1 MMGSAEL
8 PPTISDVDE
17 RARLDALERLQILDT
32 MPEQAY
38 DDLVL
43 LASTICG
50 TPIALVSLID
60 RDRQWFKAH
69 QGIGLTETDRS
80 IAFCG
85 HAIRRPDEVMVVPD
99 ASRDPRFAANPLV
112 AGEPH
117 VRFYAGAPLVTRG
130 GVALGTICVLDDK
143 PHTLTPQQTD
153 ALSAIARQVMHLL
166 ELRQTND
173 ELKRLAEE
181 NARMNAQ
188 LLRYQRELEEQN
200 AELTIE
206 AKHDALTGLLNRSG
220 LNKLRELAQASGWH
234 RSRAFSI
241 AVIDLDHFKR
251 INDTYGHAVGD
262 QVLQVVAEEIRRA
275 TRGGDYAA
283 RFGGEEFVVIMPDT
297 PTAGARTVMERL
309 RKGLAGRAGEL
320 PAAVTL
326 SIGLAS
332 SRPGLDDPDAIF
344 RQADQALYLAKNK
357 GRDRVEVLED

>member
-1 MMGSAEL
+1 MVSAEL
-8 PPTISDVDE
+8 PPIPDDAE
-17 RARLDALERLQILDT
+17 RARLAILERLHILDT

-38 DDLVL
+38 EDLVL

-69 QGIGLTETDRS
+69 QGTELTETERS

-99 ASRDPRFAANPLV
+99 ARQDPRFAANPLV
-112 AGEPH
+112 TGEPH
-117 VRFYAGAPLVTRG
+117 VRFYAGAPLVTRD

-143 PHTLTPQQTD
+143 PHQLTPQQAA

-173 ELKRLAEE
+173 ELKRLADE
-181 NARMNAQ
+181 NARMTRQ
-188 LLRYQRELEEQN
+188 LLGYQQELEEQN
-200 AELTIE
+200 AELAKE

-220 LNKLRELAQASGWH
+220 LNKLRELALASRWH
-234 RSRAFSI
+234 QGRIISV

-251 INDTYGHAVGD
+251 INDTFGHAVGD
-262 QVLQVVAEEIRRA
+262 QVLQTVAEEIRRA
-275 TRGGDYAA
+275 IRGGDYAG

-309 RKGLAGRAGEL
+309 RKGLAGRAKDL
-320 PAAVTL
+320 PTPITV

-332 SRPGLDDPDAIF
+332 SRPGLDDPDTIF
-344 RQADQALYLAKNK
+344 RNADQALYQAKNR
-357 GRDRVEVLED
+357 GRDRVAVLED